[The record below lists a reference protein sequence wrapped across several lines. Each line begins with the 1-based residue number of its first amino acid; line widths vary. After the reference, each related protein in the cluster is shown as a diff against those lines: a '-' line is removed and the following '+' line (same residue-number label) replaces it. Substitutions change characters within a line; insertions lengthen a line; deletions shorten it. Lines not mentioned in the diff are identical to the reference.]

1 MVRAEIIY
9 LWLSVDRKS
18 SYSRA
23 MDYPKIVTSTAVKW
37 QMRRTQYVFWGKAVS
52 SRTRQGQPGMC
63 YERVLLIMISSGLN
77 NYGYASHT
85 DSLLLPRLGSAAVV
99 RLIIVIITNE
109 KDSRALSCN
118 GRNATKHW
126 AGWHF
131 ILHFCSFS
139 SVELLACSLV
149 ATSFFFWIMEKSP
162 IVDFQH
168 ECNDTIQVHFVSHF

>member
-77 NYGYASHT
+77 NYGYAWEMMAHFSKKSGHK
-85 DSLLLPRLGSAAVV
+85 DSGVLAWGQKWALVVTITNDDNADRLALLLSLSNRQRLRNSKGGQFDKD
-99 RLIIVIITNE
+99 LIN
-109 KDSRALSCN
+109 
-118 GRNATKHW
+118 W
-126 AGWHF
+126 
-131 ILHFCSFS
+131 S
-139 SVELLACSLV
+139 SHDPNVGA
-149 ATSFFFWIMEKSP
+149 IRP
-162 IVDFQH
+162 
-168 ECNDTIQVHFVSHF
+168 SHHHH